1 MVRNTTKSFV
11 EIQLTMLEKYSER
24 KSYPDLFN
32 TDGEE
37 EELGILVVGYAADAL
52 PYLLA
57 WLIRLQLFKYQ

>member
-1 MVRNTTKSFV
+1 
-11 EIQLTMLEKYSER
+11 MLQKYSER
-24 KSYPDLFN
+24 RSYPDLFN

-37 EELGILVVGYAADAL
+37 KELRILVVGYAADAL